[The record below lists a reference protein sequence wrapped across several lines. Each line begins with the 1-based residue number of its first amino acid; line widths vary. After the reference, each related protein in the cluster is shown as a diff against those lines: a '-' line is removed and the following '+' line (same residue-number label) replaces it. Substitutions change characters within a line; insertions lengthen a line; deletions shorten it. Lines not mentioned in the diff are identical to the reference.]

1 MRQAKDWIIEQYF
14 NTDKNISLKDKLGQ
28 VIFMPVFQM
37 LCPGCVYHCIP
48 QALQIYH
55 QFKDKN
61 LAVLGLHSVFE
72 NHEAMKPLA
81 LKVFIKE
88 WRIPF
93 PVAVDLRK
101 EGEWKPE
108 TMKAYDF
115 QGTPSLVLIDS
126 KGYLRLN
133 RFGHIEDKQLISMIE
148 ELLKE

>member
-1 MRQAKDWIIEQYF
+1 MRTAKDWIVEKCF
-14 NTDKNISLKDKLGQ
+14 NTDQNISLKDKLGQ
-28 VIFMPVFQM
+28 VIYMPVFQM
-37 LCPGCVYHCIP
+37 LCPGCVYYCIP
-48 QALQIYH
+48 QALKIYQ

-101 EGEWKPE
+101 EGEWSPE
-108 TMKAYDF
+108 TMKAYGF
-115 QGTPSLVLIDS
+115 QGTPSVVLIDS
-126 KGYLRLN
+126 KGRLRLN
-133 RFGHIEDKQLISMIE
+133 RFGHIEDDKLIPMIK
-148 ELLKE
+148 ELLEE